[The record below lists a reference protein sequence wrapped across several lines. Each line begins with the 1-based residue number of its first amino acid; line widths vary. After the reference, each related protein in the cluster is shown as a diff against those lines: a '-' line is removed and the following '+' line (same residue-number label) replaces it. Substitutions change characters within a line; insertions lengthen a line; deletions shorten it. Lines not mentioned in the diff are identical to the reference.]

1 MPVDERAYAPI
12 GERFPR
18 TPFPTNNN
26 TARYNMGYKLIIP
39 KRYFTNKESEELI
52 REYYSTIDYYNST
65 PNEASNNSLRV
76 GFRLGVIFNSMDK
89 NEKEKILNFIEAI
102 EEEYPDA
109 FKLSDILKGGV

>member
-1 MPVDERAYAPI
+1 MPVDERPYAPI

-18 TPFPTNNN
+18 TPFPANNN
-26 TARYNMGYKLIIP
+26 TRCMGNKLIIP
-39 KRYFTNKESEELI
+39 KRYFANKESEELI
-52 REYYSTIDYYNST
+52 REYYSSIDYYNSS

>member
-1 MPVDERAYAPI
+1 MPVDERPYPPI

-26 TARYNMGYKLIIP
+26 TVRYMGYKLIIP
-39 KRYFTNKESEELI
+39 KRYFANKESEELI

-65 PNEASNNSLRV
+65 PNESSNSSLRV

>member
-1 MPVDERAYAPI
+1 MPFDERPYSPI
-12 GERFPR
+12 GGFPR

-26 TARYNMGYKLIIP
+26 SNSVRYTGYKLIIP

-52 REYYSTIDYYNST
+52 KEYYSSVEYYNST

-102 EEEYPDA
+102 EEEYPEA